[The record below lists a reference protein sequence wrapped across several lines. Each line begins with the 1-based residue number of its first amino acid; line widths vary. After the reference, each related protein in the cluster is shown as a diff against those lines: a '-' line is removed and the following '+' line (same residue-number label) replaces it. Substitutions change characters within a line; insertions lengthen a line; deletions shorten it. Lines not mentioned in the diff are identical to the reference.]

1 MNGYVIVDDNKMV
14 WVRQEKNGSY
24 SLTTDKNRALIFD
37 SKIAADKVFKSNL
50 SKLIKS
56 KGVAVKSVDLQVIGA
71 NNAQKQVP
79 VGANNEI
86 QHEISHFKDAPFGSS
101 EYIIYV
107 LSDAV
112 SKLNKRYDALVDE
125 MSKYDRQKTDVEH
138 YIEFNIGKLNA
149 CDGYKAYKLL
159 QNVLIERRK
168 IKDELAIL
176 QTVRDRIAF
185 PEEIANIDERVQ
197 ELKERRYEPREFTHL
212 FNEKER
218 K

>member
-79 VGANNEI
+79 VGANNEF

-197 ELKERRYEPREFTHL
+197 ELKERRYEPREFTYL
-212 FNEKER
+212 FEK
-218 K
+218 

>member
-1 MNGYVIVDDNKMV
+1 MNGYVIVDENKTV

-37 SKIAADKVFKSNL
+37 SKLAADKVFKSNL
-50 SKLIKS
+50 SKLIKN
-56 KGVAVKSVDLQVIGA
+56 KGVSVKSVDLQVIGV
-71 NNAQKQVP
+71 NNAQKQVS
-79 VGANNEI
+79 VGANNEF
-86 QHEISHFKDAPFGSS
+86 QHEISHFKDVPFGSS

-168 IKDELAIL
+168 IKDELAII

-185 PEEIANIDERVQ
+185 PEEIANIDEKVQ
-197 ELKERRYEPREFTHL
+197 ELKDRRYEPREFTHL
-212 FNEKER
+212 FK